1 MRFLSWLGS
10 KTVIAAILYAASQI
24 VTDHSPVSIATNL
37 SILIGVIGA
46 RDAVRK
52 VQGAMETAS
61 EARYA
66 PRQTAGPT
74 NEAASISPRRPSVPA
89 PRQR

>member
-1 MRFLSWLGS
+1 MGKLLGWLGS

-24 VTDHSPVSIATNL
+24 VTDHSPASIATNI

-52 VQGAMETAS
+52 VQEAS
-61 EARYA
+61 AQSAQQYA
-66 PRQTAGPT
+66 PKQTAGPT
-74 NEAASISPRRPSVPA
+74 NDMASISPRRVPPA
-89 PRQR
+89 PRSR